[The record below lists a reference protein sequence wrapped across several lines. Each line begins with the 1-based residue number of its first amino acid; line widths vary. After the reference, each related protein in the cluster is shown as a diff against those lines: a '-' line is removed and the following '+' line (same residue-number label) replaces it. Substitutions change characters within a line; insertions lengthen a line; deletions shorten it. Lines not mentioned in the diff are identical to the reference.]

1 MYPQLL
7 SIDLFL
13 TRYVNGP
20 AGHHPIVDNLMIA
33 LTEFTVPVMVLA
45 VAIRWWSRVGREEE
59 RNLAVETGLSFV
71 AGLLINQAILL
82 FVSRIRPYEL
92 GITYLIVLPSAD
104 PSFPSDHA
112 TASIAIVAAM
122 WLNHHARRA
131 LLFAIPAALL
141 LLSRVYVGTHY
152 VSDVIGGA
160 GSAIAAATLVRATA
174 RARAPLTAKL
184 IRFP

>member
-1 MYPQLL
+1 MYSLL
-7 SIDLFL
+7 SSVDLFL
-13 TRYVNGP
+13 TRYVNAP
-20 AGHHPIVDNLMIA
+20 AGHHPIIDNLMIVV
-33 LTEFTVPVMVLA
+33 TEFTVPVMVLA
-45 VAIRWWSRVGREEE
+45 VAIRWWSCVGREEE
-59 RNLAVETGLSFV
+59 RNLAVEAGLSFV

-82 FVSRIRPYEL
+82 FITRIRPYEL
-92 GITYLIVLPSAD
+92 GITHLIVLPSAD

-112 TASIAIVAAM
+112 TASAAIVAAM

-131 LLFAIPAALL
+131 VLFAIPAALL

-160 GSAIAAATLVRATA
+160 GIAIAAAILVRATA
-174 RARAPLTAKL
+174 GVRAPLTAKL

>member
-1 MYPQLL
+1 MYSVLS
-7 SIDLFL
+7 SIDIFL

-33 LTEFTVPVMVLA
+33 LTDFTVPVMVLA

-59 RNLAVETGLSFV
+59 RNLAVEAGLSFV
-71 AGLLINQAILL
+71 AVLLINQAILL
-82 FVSRIRPYEL
+82 FVSRIRPYEV
-92 GITYLIVLPSAD
+92 GITHLIVLPSAD

-112 TASIAIVAAM
+112 SASVAIVAAM
-122 WLNHHARRA
+122 WLHHHARRA

-152 VSDVIGGA
+152 ASDVIGGA
-160 GSAIAAATLVRATA
+160 GTAIAAAMLVRATA
-174 RARAPLTAKL
+174 GVRTPITAQI
-184 IRFP
+184 IRFL